1 MTASSTTEPA
11 SREPDGAASGADG
24 RPQQLQPL
32 GAKPWGGDCG
42 GRWSEN
48 GHGYLA
54 IRRRGLASR
63 AITSVTM
70 FMKT

>member
-1 MTASSTTEPA
+1 V
-11 SREPDGAASGADG
+11 D
-24 RPQQLQPL
+24 PL
-32 GAKPWGGDCG
+32 GAAPSGGDYG
-42 GRWSEN
+42 AKWSGN
-48 GHGYLA
+48 SHGYLA